1 MKKIA
6 IAFVFALVLST
17 AMGGVASAVVTSD
30 PSTPLPLSNI
40 TGTSDLEDIVATVI
54 NWVFF
59 IFITIAVVMIIL
71 AGLQFVTGGGDPA
84 KVSEARTKLIW
95 AAAGIGIALT
105 ARGFEPIVRDL
116 IGA

>member
-6 IAFVFALVLST
+6 FALLFALVLT
-17 AMGGVASAVVTSD
+17 TTVGGVASAQDD
-30 PSTPLPLSNI
+30 PETPLPPALIS
-40 TGTSDLEDIVATVI
+40 TTEELEDLVATII
-54 NWVFF
+54 NWIFF

-116 IGA
+116 ISG